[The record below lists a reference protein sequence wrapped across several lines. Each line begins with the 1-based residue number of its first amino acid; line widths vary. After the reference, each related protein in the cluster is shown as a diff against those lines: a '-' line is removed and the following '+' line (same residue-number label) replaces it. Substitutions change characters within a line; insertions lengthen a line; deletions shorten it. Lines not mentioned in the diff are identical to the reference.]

1 MKRLLAAVAVLVVG
15 ATSFA
20 SSGKFGLDFS
30 WGLNVGFQNM
40 KNVQFDYPT
49 GVGDYPLEG
58 KMARTDMIFPVVRV
72 STYDFFLLDNMLG
85 LFASANLS
93 FGLQFGDKVETDE
106 VGEVKGSGLGGLSDG
121 LMGIEFMVGPAFGI
135 DLNENL
141 RFQTGLGF
149 HYLFAKSLM
158 ESVMDIASDGE
169 TPSISTHSFG
179 IALTP
184 QLRFSPAKKA
194 SFILGC
200 DFIFDFGRTGDVA
213 FSFEY
218 ENLLSGDSD
227 TWTALIPAD
236 AMEGYFRFGFSP
248 YIGVGINF

>member
-30 WGLNVGFQNM
+30 WGVNVGFQNM
-40 KNVQFDYPT
+40 NVSQD
-49 GVGDYPLEG
+49 GVEG
-58 KMARTDMIFPVVRV
+58 KMTRTDMAFPIVRV
-72 STYDFFLLDNMLG
+72 SSYNFFLLDNMLG
-85 LFASANLS
+85 LFASVNLS
-93 FGLQFGDKVETDE
+93 PGLQFGDKMGDME
-106 VGEVKGSGLGGLSDG
+106 GGGFMGSISDAF
-121 LMGIEFMVGPAFGI
+121 LGIEFMIGPSFGI
-135 DLNENL
+135 DINENL

-149 HYLFAKSLM
+149 HYLFGKSLIEGVATM
-158 ESVMDIASDGE
+158 AGGE
-169 TPSISTHSFG
+169 DVPSLSLHSFG

-200 DFIFDFGRTGDVA
+200 DLLFDFGRSGDV
-213 FSFEY
+213 
-218 ENLLSGDSD
+218 LLFDNDGDGRH
-227 TWTALIPAD
+227 IPAD

>member
-40 KNVQFDYPT
+40 NVSQ
-49 GVGDYPLEG
+49 GGGEG
-58 KMARTDMIFPVVRV
+58 KMTRTDMAFPIVRV
-72 STYDFFLLDNMLG
+72 SSYNFFLLDNMLG
-85 LFASANLS
+85 AFASVNLS
-93 FGLQFGDKVETDE
+93 PGIQFGDKVESGGQTIE
-106 VGEVKGSGLGGLSDG
+106 GTGFAGSISDVF
-121 LMGIEFMVGPAFGI
+121 LGIEFIIGPSFGI
-135 DLNENL
+135 DINENL

-149 HYLFAKSLM
+149 HYLFEKSLM
-158 ESVMDIASDGE
+158 EGIAESNAEEGE
-169 TPSISTHSFG
+169 KIPSISLHSFG

-194 SFILGC
+194 SLILGC
-200 DFIFDFGRTGDVA
+200 DLIFDFGRAGDTV
-213 FSFEY
+213 FFND
-218 ENLLSGDSD
+218 ENDAEND
-227 TWTALIPAD
+227 DVIPAD
-236 AMEGYFRFGFSP
+236 AIDSYFRFGFSP

>member
-40 KNVQFDYPT
+40 NVSQG
-49 GVGDYPLEG
+49 GVEG
-58 KMARTDMIFPVVRV
+58 KMTRTDMAFPIVRV
-72 STYDFFLLDNMLG
+72 SSYNFFLLDNMLG
-85 LFASANLS
+85 LFASVNLS
-93 FGLQFGDKVETDE
+93 PGIQFGDKLEGGGQTLE
-106 VGEVKGSGLGGLSDG
+106 GTGFAGSISDVF
-121 LMGIEFMVGPAFGI
+121 LGIEFMIGPSFGI
-135 DLNENL
+135 DINENL

-149 HYLFAKSLM
+149 HYLFEKSLM
-158 ESVMDIASDGE
+158 ESMMDMAGGE
-169 TPSISTHSFG
+169 EVPSISLHSFG

-200 DFIFDFGRTGDVA
+200 DLIFDFGRAGDTVFFNDA
-213 FSFEY
+213 V
-218 ENLLSGDSD
+218 NDD
-227 TWTALIPAD
+227 VIPAD
-236 AMEGYFRFGFSP
+236 AIDSYFRFGFSP